1 MGKLSL
7 GACALI
13 VVAFAIMGAAWM
25 LRYTPVN
32 NAMVWDRWSHDMC
45 FVDFTTPGKGLK
57 CMKDE

>member
-13 VVAFAIMGAAWM
+13 VVMFGIAVAAWM

-32 NAMVWDRWSHDMC
+32 NAMVWDRWTHDMC
-45 FVDFTTPGKGLK
+45 FVEFASQGKHIK
-57 CMKDE
+57 CMGDE